1 MPIRTLAFFL
11 MVFPSL
17 SLFAA
22 SPAMAEGEKKPD
34 FVAAKRH
41 FKAGQEFLQMDRYAD
56 AVVEF
61 KKAYEITKDGLVMGQ
76 VAEAFAKAGD
86 YESALAALMI
96 YREALP
102 ESERAAADELKR
114 EYEKAIQR
122 GRSKKLVLPDEKQ
135 DQGGVSKKAETPSI
149 PATPKEPE
157 GKKRRLYTWIALGS
171 AGALA
176 LGALV
181 LGLSAQSKFDEL
193 SSPSP
198 EGCKPSCSDSQ
209 VDSVKTRAL
218 VTDILWGTAIAAGI
232 TGGVF
237 YLLEG
242 RGTNTS
248 SDEKPEPISEGEE
261 EVRHRL
267 RIQPVVGAGTYG
279 VNAGI
284 NF

>member
-1 MPIRTLAFFL
+1 MPIRALAFFVI
-11 MVFPSL
+11 VFSSWSL
-17 SLFAA
+17 A
-22 SPAMAEGEKKPD
+22 SSAMAEGEKKPD

-76 VAEAFAKAGD
+76 VAEGFAKAGD
-86 YESALAALMI
+86 YESALAALGI

-102 ESERAAADELKR
+102 ESERAPADELKR
-114 EYEKAIQR
+114 EYEKAIQA
-122 GRSKKLVLPDEKQ
+122 GRSHKLVLPEDTQ
-135 DQGGVSKKAETPSI
+135 DQAGESKKAEGTPLT
-149 PATPKEPE
+149 AYHKEPE
-157 GKKRRLYTWIALGS
+157 RKKGRLYTWIALGS

-176 LGALV
+176 LSALV
-181 LGLSAQSKFDEL
+181 VGLSAQSKFDEL

-232 TGGVF
+232 TGGVL

-242 RGTNTS
+242 RGTGAS
-248 SDEKPEPISEGEE
+248 SHERPEPASEGGEE
-261 EVRHRL
+261 EVRLRL
-267 RIQPVVGAGTYG
+267 RIQPVAGAGRYG
-279 VNAGI
+279 VNAG
-284 NF
+284 FQF